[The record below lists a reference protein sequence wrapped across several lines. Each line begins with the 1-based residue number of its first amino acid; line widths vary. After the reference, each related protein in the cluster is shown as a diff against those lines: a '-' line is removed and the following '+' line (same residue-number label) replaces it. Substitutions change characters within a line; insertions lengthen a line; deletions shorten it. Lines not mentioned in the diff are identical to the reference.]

1 MSLAS
6 RVSAL
11 ATHLGHLL
19 RVERAT
25 FAPST
30 AVGTST
36 VKIWKR
42 LGMVTIEGSIIL
54 ASGMAPGS
62 AARNLGTVPAGFRP
76 TAQAGTGAYFYS
88 PTGGPGAVLVAASG
102 TVSTVHYSEATRGAL
117 SFSITY
123 EAA

>member
-6 RVSAL
+6 RVAAL
-11 ATHLGHLL
+11 ATRLGQLL
-19 RVERAT
+19 RIERAT
-25 FAPST
+25 FD
-30 AVGTST
+30 TSSHVATNT

-42 LGMVTIEGSIIL
+42 LGMVTIEGSIVL
-54 ASGMAPGS
+54 SSGMAAGAS
-62 AARNLGTVPAGFRP
+62 ARGLGTVPVGFRP
-76 TAQAGTGAYFYS
+76 TAQAGAGAYFYS

-102 TVSTVHYSEATRGAL
+102 AVSTVHYSGSTRGAL